1 MRLALSVLVIGYWG
15 YCASALAAS
24 ASAQSLEDETVSR
37 LAEYLRIDTINPP
50 GNESNAVDFFAK
62 LLDAE
67 AIAYESAESAP
78 GRGNLWARL
87 EGGSEPALILLN
99 HTDVV
104 PADENYWTTDP
115 LSGEIRDGYLWG
127 RGALD
132 MKGTG
137 MLQFQAFIALH
148 RAGKPL
154 NRDVIFM
161 ATADEEAGGFYG
173 AGWLVENRPELFE
186 GVGFL
191 LNEGGG
197 GSRSGD
203 TVSFGIEVTQKVP
216 LWLRLIASDAPG
228 HGSTPRVSSAVSRLI
243 RALSNIDHYEF
254 APRIVPA
261 VEIYFEGI
269 AEDQHGE
276 RRSQFANLSE
286 AVKDPSFL
294 LALQLDNPFLHALLR
309 NTCSITRLEG
319 SSKINVVPPEV
330 TAEIDCRL
338 LPDQDQ
344 DAFVA
349 LLHSVINDPAVRV
362 EKIMGFTPA
371 VSSTDSDLY
380 RAITTVA
387 ERHFPGARVVPS
399 ISTGFTDSHFLRDL
413 GIVCYGF
420 DPTVVPVEIEGSVH
434 GNDERVPVASIRSGV
449 QHLLEILE
457 LVVY

>member
-1 MRLALSVLVIGYWG
+1 M
-15 YCASALAAS
+15 
-24 ASAQSLEDETVSR
+24 
-37 LAEYLRIDTINPP
+37 
-50 GNESNAVDFFAK
+50 
-62 LLDAE
+62 
-67 AIAYESAESAP
+67 
-78 GRGNLWARL
+78 
-87 EGGSEPALILLN
+87 
-99 HTDVV
+99 
-104 PADENYWTTDP
+104 
-115 LSGEIRDGYLWG
+115 
-127 RGALD
+127 
-132 MKGTG
+132 
-137 MLQFQAFIALH
+137 
-148 RAGKPL
+148 
-154 NRDVIFM
+154 
-161 ATADEEAGGFYG
+161 
-173 AGWLVENRPELFE
+173 
-186 GVGFL
+186 
-191 LNEGGG
+191 
-197 GSRSGD
+197 
-203 TVSFGIEVTQKVP
+203 TQKVP